1 VSGDDSGDMK
11 PEDFPEVTPGTER
24 DATDPATDIT
34 GGNRLPADPE
44 QLEPEVVGVRHGMFG
59 VQGTGDTS
67 GYGGLVRP
75 VVMPGG
81 TPRPYGGWFDD
92 VADALVGACE
102 RAGVATGPGG
112 AVEKVVVHRGELT
125 LFVRRTDLLRVA
137 RLLRD
142 EERLRFEMCLGV
154 SGVHYPDDA
163 GRELHAVY
171 HLLSMTH
178 NRRIRLEVTC
188 PDADPHIPSVV
199 AVYPTNDWHERETY
213 DFFGVVFDGHPA
225 LTRIEMP
232 DDWPGHPQRKD
243 YPLGG
248 IPVEYKGA
256 TIPPPDTRRS
266 YT

>member
-1 VSGDDSGDMK
+1 MSDTGDK
-11 PEDFPEVTPGTER
+11 RPEDFPEVTEGTER
-24 DATDPATDIT
+24 DST
-34 GGNRLPADPE
+34 GTAEENRLPADPE

-59 VQGTGDTS
+59 VQGSGDTS

-75 VVMPGG
+75 IAMPGG
-81 TPRPYGGWFDD
+81 SPRPYGGWFDE
-92 VADALVGACE
+92 VADALGSGLHA
-102 RAGVATGPGG
+102 AGGNALRDS
-112 AVEKVVVHRGELT
+112 AVEKVVVHRGEIT
-125 LFVRRTDLLRVA
+125 FFIRRAELPAVA
-137 RLLRD
+137 KVLRD
-142 EERLRFEMCLGV
+142 EPALRFEFCSGV
-154 SGVHYPDDA
+154 SGVHYPDET

-171 HLLSMTH
+171 HLMSMTH

-199 AVYPTNDWHERETY
+199 PVYPANDWHERETW
-213 DFFGVVFDGHPA
+213 DMFGIEFDGHPA
-225 LTRIEMP
+225 LTRILMP

-266 YT
+266 YN